1 MQYQA
6 AVSKAR
12 RQAKCTGE
20 ERFIVLSPED
30 WDLTGDYQ
38 VSSAEELQTFFS
50 GAEVIACLDPSGE
63 VER

>member
-12 RQAKCTGE
+12 KQAKRTGE
-20 ERFIVLSPED
+20 ERFIVLSPEECD
-30 WDLTGDYQ
+30 RAGEYQ
-38 VSSAEELQTFFS
+38 VSTAEELQTFFS